1 MARVTLPLSD
11 TKIKTAKAKDK
22 DYRLMCQP
30 YIILIHKYVIL
41 MTKKKKRGWLQMQ
54 VSLNIQDDVYQK
66 IKSAGIDMQS
76 KINEYLL
83 NLVDKKDDYLNSK
96 QYQED
101 KAYFQEALEEIES
114 EKTKPLSHTEVWT
127 AIEEH
132 TSK

>member
-1 MARVTLPLSD
+1 
-11 TKIKTAKAKDK
+11 
-22 DYRLMCQP
+22 
-30 YIILIHKYVIL
+30 
-41 MTKKKKRGWLQMQ
+41 MQ

-101 KAYFQEALEEIES
+101 KAYFQEGLEEIES
-114 EKTKPLSHTEVWT
+114 GKTKPLPHTEVWT
-127 AIEEH
+127 AIEQH

>member
-1 MARVTLPLSD
+1 
-11 TKIKTAKAKDK
+11 
-22 DYRLMCQP
+22 
-30 YIILIHKYVIL
+30 
-41 MTKKKKRGWLQMQ
+41 MQ

-76 KINEYLL
+76 KFNEYLL

-114 EKTKPLSHTEVWT
+114 GKTELLSQEQYEKEMKAFEQSL
-127 AIEEH
+127 
-132 TSK
+132 